1 MVRMKLGWCFAA
13 MLLAAAWMGSVPVA
27 VRAEEE
33 AKPAAKSEKS
43 EKAPAGEAKAGKA
56 EAAHQE
62 AKAESPAE
70 DKGDHKGTGEA
81 EGKGDSHEKG
91 HAHADPHDLAH
102 ANGGKK
108 ISDPDEIKGDST
120 VATFVIFLLLL
131 AILTK
136 FAWKPIAHGLEAREK
151 GIEDKIEQ
159 ARVAAEKATEQLKEY
174 EARLTAATQEAQ
186 QIVGEARK
194 TAESQKE
201 KILAEAQ
208 ALAQREREKAVADIT
223 TAKNLA
229 LREIA
234 EKSVDTAIG
243 LARNIIRREVRP
255 GDHEQLIKDAL
266 KQFPNN

>member
-1 MVRMKLGWCFAA
+1 MVHLKLGWCFAA
-13 MLLAAAWMGSVPVA
+13 MLLAAALIGSGQLA
-27 VRAEEE
+27 VRAEEKAE
-33 AKPAAKSEKS
+33 PAANSEKS
-43 EKAPAGEAKAGKA
+43 EGAPAG
-56 EAAHQE
+56 E

-70 DKGDHKGTGEA
+70 EKAHHNKGSGEA
-81 EGKGDSHEKG
+81 EGKGDGHEKG
-91 HAHADPHDLAH
+91 HAHGDPHDLAH
-102 ANGGKK
+102 ANGGRK
-108 ISDPDEIKGDST
+108 INDPDEIKGDST

-131 AILTK
+131 AVLTK

-159 ARVAAEKATEQLKEY
+159 ARLAAEKATEQLREY
-174 EARLTAATQEAQ
+174 EARLASATQEAQ

-194 TAESQKE
+194 TAETAKE
-201 KILAEAQ
+201 QILSEAQ

-223 TAKNLA
+223 AAKNQA

-255 GDHEQLIKDAL
+255 GDHEQLIQDAL

>member
-1 MVRMKLGWCFAA
+1 MVRLTLIWSFAA
-13 MLLAAAWMGSVPVA
+13 ALLLAAAVGGDSLA
-27 VRAEEE
+27 NCVRAEEE
-33 AKPAAKSEKS
+33 PAPKSEKS
-43 EKAPAGEAKAGKA
+43 EKAPAAEAKSEKA
-56 EAAHQE
+56 KGPHDG

-70 DKGDHKGTGEA
+70 AKGEHKGSGEA
-81 EGKGDSHEKG
+81 EGKGESHEKG
-91 HAHADPHDLAH
+91 HAHSDPFDLAH

-108 ISDPDEIKGDST
+108 INDPDEIKGDST
-120 VATFVIFLLLL
+120 VATLVIFLLLL
-131 AILTK
+131 AVLTK

-159 ARVAAEKATEQLKEY
+159 ARLAAEKATEQLREY
-174 EARLTAATQEAQ
+174 EARLASATQEAQ

-194 TAESQKE
+194 TAEAAKE
-201 KILAEAQ
+201 KILSDAQ

-223 TAKNLA
+223 AAKNQA

-255 GDHEQLIKDAL
+255 GDHEQLIQDAL

>member
-1 MVRMKLGWCFAA
+1 MLAVMNRYCLILSLVLGFGLAA
-13 MLLAAAWMGSVPVA
+13 QLLAEEKEHDSKAA
-27 VRAEEE
+27 E
-33 AKPAAKSEKS
+33 AKSP
-43 EKAPAGEAKAGKA
+43 EAKESAGKA
-56 EAAHQE
+56 EEHAKPKESHGNTKVDEHAAG
-62 AKAESPAE
+62 KAHHDDPLDIGHGNATRELTSPAQF
-70 DKGDHKGTGEA
+70 KA
-81 EGKGDSHEKG
+81 DSSIFS
-91 HAHADPHDLAH
+91 L
-102 ANGGKK
+102 
-108 ISDPDEIKGDST
+108 
-120 VATFVIFLLLL
+120 VIFLVLM

-159 ARVAAEKATEQLKEY
+159 ARLAAEKATEQLREY
-174 EARLTAATQEAQ
+174 EARLASATQEAQ

-194 TAESQKE
+194 TAEAAKE
-201 KILAEAQ
+201 KILSEAQ

-223 TAKNLA
+223 AAKNQA

-255 GDHEQLIKDAL
+255 GDHEQLIQDAL